1 MYFRPE
7 LLQCAPQIV
16 LCFRKKFSLRDS
28 RERILVQ
35 TGLPHRKKRHHT
47 KARPY
52 SYTPVPEDYVAQS
65 ALDLNVWKEIA
76 IAKQI
81 LIKTAT
87 DTLGLD
93 PECNDDELKVELE
106 KAMQQIKDA
115 DSQVTKANAI
125 NAGIVADIRDK
136 LEATQKIL
144 KDVEAKNK
152 SLEDQNA
159 ALINQ
164 VEVNRLQ
171 SLKDIEKTATQLE
184 EKNRALKAINTALA
198 DTPENVVKKMK
209 QLNKKKFDESTAR
222 KSAEAIAKTLKKEK
236 QDLEKNVKGLEADKE
251 LASKLADQHR
261 ELHTFSNEQY
271 TELKELSKDEESLK
285 SVPELDETVLKPFT
299 TETEEDES

>member
-1 MYFRPE
+1 M
-7 LLQCAPQIV
+7 
-16 LCFRKKFSLRDS
+16 RDS

-115 DSQVTKANAI
+115 DSQVTKANA
-125 NAGIVADIRDK
+125 
-136 LEATQKIL
+136 
-144 KDVEAKNK
+144 
-152 SLEDQNA
+152 
-159 ALINQ
+159 
-164 VEVNRLQ
+164 
-171 SLKDIEKTATQLE
+171 
-184 EKNRALKAINTALA
+184 
-198 DTPENVVKKMK
+198 
-209 QLNKKKFDESTAR
+209 
-222 KSAEAIAKTLKKEK
+222 
-236 QDLEKNVKGLEADKE
+236 
-251 LASKLADQHR
+251 
-261 ELHTFSNEQY
+261 
-271 TELKELSKDEESLK
+271 
-285 SVPELDETVLKPFT
+285 
-299 TETEEDES
+299 